1 MAWSEDSYEVVS
13 TLTAMRETRALVPHP
28 RRGGASRVT

>member
-13 TLTAMRETRALVPHP
+13 TLTAMRDKP
-28 RRGGASRVT
+28 RQHMLDLLRFW